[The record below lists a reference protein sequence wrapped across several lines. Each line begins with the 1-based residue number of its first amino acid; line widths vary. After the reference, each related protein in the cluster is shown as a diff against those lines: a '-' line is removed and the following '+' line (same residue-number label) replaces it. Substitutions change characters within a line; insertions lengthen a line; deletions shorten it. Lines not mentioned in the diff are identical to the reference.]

1 MSTIAQLDVILRA
14 NAQRFSPVMQ
24 QSTQQIQRMGDV
36 TAKANTAMATFG
48 KKVLGAVF
56 VGGAIAASRA
66 VMDNIDSV
74 AKLSDRIGVATEKI
88 VGFRHAAVLA
98 GSSVQQMDMGL
109 QRLGRRLQEARTRGG
124 MVADV
129 FKDMGINADELVR
142 MRTDEAFIRIAESIK
157 NLPTVAE
164 RIAASYEVFGRTGNE
179 MLNLIMQGR
188 EGLEDAQ
195 REAERL
201 GMTFNRLDA
210 RKVEE
215 ANDAMSRLKGATT
228 GLIQAMVIHLAPAL
242 SVLTDKVAF
251 LIGNPLF
258 RWFLLVTTSIY
269 GLKFALK
276 GLVAIKGTYAGLL
289 GLLFVKKKADVV
301 STASQAFAYKALTAS
316 IYSTTAAYHALTGAT
331 VKQITAT
338 SVSTGQLLLTGK
350 VLKIGFFGR
359 LGLMFANLAKS
370 AAALGLVLKG
380 ILVKGFTYVAAA
392 AASLLT
398 VTGAIVA
405 VITVL
410 VAGLAYA
417 GTQFNKY
424 KRRLED
430 VIKTSQKF
438 ATARAQ
444 QAAAAE
450 RADKAMIARDYEGAI
465 AALEEKRKA
474 LEDQMEIVGDSV
486 PTVDSWLS
494 QKLVGGN
501 TREMVQ
507 MHEQTARRM
516 QQFLSEQIATVERQL
531 EEARKQ
537 LALSSFFGEVQDAIF
552 KETYI
557 LKHGEDAW
565 IRYQY
570 ALEGATQA
578 QVAQMKAMQDAL
590 SGTRIGASLDE
601 FTEGLKEQLDTFRM
615 TNEQAQLYKI
625 WAESLKL
632 PVDQQKQLTKAF
644 EQANRSLIE
653 FQAVSLG
660 HDIADQMEQVTDR
673 FRRMDFTTD
682 EIMLADLYKRVS
694 ELPSKQMLPLLG
706 QLEELQRQLSGV
718 ANAEAIRKIEDSN
731 RDLWSRI
738 TSTGLSEYEK
748 MYAEVAEMH
757 KKAFSITDPSDR
769 DNMLHV
775 IEERKKLIDK
785 LQDTE
790 RFEELKKKAEKVWE
804 ETRTPGE
811 DMMQTAAKQV
821 RQLNELFAKGLI
833 SDDTYLRALE
843 KLEDDLLKRDTSPID
858 TGEFKTIRSAFV
870 DLAGMRLGQQE
881 VDTPVKE
888 QRTANQI
895 LKDIRTGIDRILKQ
909 EGLR

>member
-1 MSTIAQLDVILRA
+1 
-14 NAQRFSPVMQ
+14 
-24 QSTQQIQRMGDV
+24 
-36 TAKANTAMATFG
+36 
-48 KKVLGAVF
+48 
-56 VGGAIAASRA
+56 
-66 VMDNIDSV
+66 
-74 AKLSDRIGVATEKI
+74 
-88 VGFRHAAVLA
+88 
-98 GSSVQQMDMGL
+98 
-109 QRLGRRLQEARTRGG
+109 
-124 MVADV
+124 
-129 FKDMGINADELVR
+129 
-142 MRTDEAFIRIAESIK
+142 
-157 NLPTVAE
+157 
-164 RIAASYEVFGRTGNE
+164 
-179 MLNLIMQGR
+179 
-188 EGLEDAQ
+188 
-195 REAERL
+195 
-201 GMTFNRLDA
+201 
-210 RKVEE
+210 
-215 ANDAMSRLKGATT
+215 
-228 GLIQAMVIHLAPAL
+228 
-242 SVLTDKVAF
+242 
-251 LIGNPLF
+251 
-258 RWFLLVTTSIY
+258 
-269 GLKFALK
+269 
-276 GLVAIKGTYAGLL
+276 
-289 GLLFVKKKADVV
+289 
-301 STASQAFAYKALTAS
+301 
-316 IYSTTAAYHALTGAT
+316 
-331 VKQITAT
+331 
-338 SVSTGQLLLTGK
+338 
-350 VLKIGFFGR
+350 
-359 LGLMFANLAKS
+359 
-370 AAALGLVLKG
+370 
-380 ILVKGFTYVAAA
+380 
-392 AASLLT
+392 
-398 VTGAIVA
+398 
-405 VITVL
+405 
-410 VAGLAYA
+410 
-417 GTQFNKY
+417 
-424 KRRLED
+424 
-430 VIKTSQKF
+430 
-438 ATARAQ
+438 
-444 QAAAAE
+444 
-450 RADKAMIARDYEGAI
+450 
-465 AALEEKRKA
+465 
-474 LEDQMEIVGDSV
+474 
-486 PTVDSWLS
+486 
-494 QKLVGGN
+494 
-501 TREMVQ
+501 
-507 MHEQTARRM
+507 
-516 QQFLSEQIATVERQL
+516 
-531 EEARKQ
+531 
-537 LALSSFFGEVQDAIF
+537 
-552 KETYI
+552 
-557 LKHGEDAW
+557 
-565 IRYQY
+565 
-570 ALEGATQA
+570 
-578 QVAQMKAMQDAL
+578 
-590 SGTRIGASLDE
+590 
-601 FTEGLKEQLDTFRM
+601 M

-718 ANAEAIRKIEDSN
+718 ANAEAIRQIEDSN